1 MKEFKSSF
9 TITMDSSL
17 LQKVV
22 EEAEKE
28 GVNRSLLINR
38 IVKKYFEEKEKCQ
51 KEKRQVKQGKL

>member
-38 IVKKYFEEKEKCQ
+38 IVKKYFEEKENAK
-51 KEKRQVKQGKL
+51 KKKDK